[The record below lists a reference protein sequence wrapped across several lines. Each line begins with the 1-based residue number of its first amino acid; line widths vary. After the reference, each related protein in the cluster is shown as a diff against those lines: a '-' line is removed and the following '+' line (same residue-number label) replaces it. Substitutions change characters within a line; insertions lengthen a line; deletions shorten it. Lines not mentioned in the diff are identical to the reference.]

1 MLGFLSST
9 MTMAVNMASYKMKLF
24 RTICLFLIIVNEL
37 LLVNKTKKKNA
48 TVSHPPQVSLYV
60 PVTIVFRY
68 VKLQHN
74 MTDIK
79 QVHL

>member
-1 MLGFLSST
+1 M
-9 MTMAVNMASYKMKLF
+9 MMAVNIASYKMKF
-24 RTICLFLIIVNEL
+24 SWTICLFIIIITEL
-37 LLVNKTKKKNA
+37 LLVSKQKKNA

-60 PVTIVFRY
+60 PVTIIIRY
-68 VKLQHN
+68 VKLQQN